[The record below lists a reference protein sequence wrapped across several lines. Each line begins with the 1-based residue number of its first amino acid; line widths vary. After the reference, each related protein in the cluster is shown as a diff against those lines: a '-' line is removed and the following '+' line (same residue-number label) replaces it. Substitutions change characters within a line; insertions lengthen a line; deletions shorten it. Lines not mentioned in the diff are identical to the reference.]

1 MTNKYFRT
9 LSKAVDH
16 YIGQGYTYPFDF
28 SAIPLAAHQWSIVAV
43 HRFEGE
49 TDPSDNVVLYAL
61 EQRNG
66 LEKGIVVDAY
76 GANRN
81 ESIARFLKN
90 IPIKFPLASTLTQ

>member
-9 LSKAVDH
+9 LSKAVDY
-16 YIGQGYTYPFDF
+16 YIEQGYTYPFDF
-28 SAIPLAAHQWSIVAV
+28 SAIPLAAHLWSIVAA

-49 TDPSDNVVLYAL
+49 TDPSDNAVLYAL

-66 LEKGIVVDAY
+66 LGKGIVVDAY

-81 ESIARFLKN
+81 EIIARFLKN
-90 IPIKFPLASTLTQ
+90 VPRKFPHTSTLTP